1 MKRETTPHAGQ
12 TRIPLRAASWIA
24 IAAILAAVLA
34 LGAAR
39 SAQALT
45 ISSPV
50 GPGATLAVDDFA
62 EDPAE
67 DEEGEDEEGAELEEC
82 ELSEDEEEEEVCEE
96 SEVEEEATPPECLL
110 SSATATVATSPAHD
124 SVRIA
129 VRYTSRTAAAVKVE
143 LKLRGRKGPLS
154 LGGDQER
161 FKRSGVY
168 RETQRLTDPQMAKV
182 VAAKSFTVELL
193 AVNTPRYCHRY
204 FDSELTVKR
213 ASGGG
218 LTWSAP
224 AARSGA

>member
-1 MKRETTPHAGQ
+1 V
-12 TRIPLRAASWIA
+12 
-24 IAAILAAVLA
+24 AAILAAA
-34 LGAAR
+34 LTLGVAS

-45 ISSPV
+45 IAPPL
-50 GPGATLAVDDFA
+50 GPGVTLAVDDFA

-67 DEEGEDEEGAELEEC
+67 DEESEDEEGAEFEEC
-82 ELSEDEEEEEVCEE
+82 ELSEDEEEEICEGGE
-96 SEVEEEATPPECLL
+96 GEEETTPPECLL
-110 SSATATVATSPAHD
+110 SSATATVATSPARD
-124 SVRIA
+124 TVRIA
-129 VRYTSRTAAAVKVE
+129 VRYTSRAAAAVKVE
-143 LKLRGRKGPLS
+143 LKLRGRKGALA

-213 ASGGG
+213 TSGGG
-218 LTWSAP
+218 LTWSEP